1 MGLKY
6 VLNSMKRRKLRTLI
20 VALALIV
27 GVALV
32 GALLA
37 LVDTQRQFSVQT
49 VGTQTGGY
57 DLSIKRSD
65 LADTP
70 FFDLAAVSQAAR
82 QAYPPISSVYPRIQ
96 GNAEARKV
104 NATEGSSV
112 TLVALDVEKDQLSPP
127 TPVLGTYPPL
137 PGQIYLT
144 QDVADGMQIG
154 VGDEL
159 TLAYL
164 RPIPRQEGKAA
175 SSGNSSAREE
185 ATFVVSGIGQ
195 INLGNDVS
203 AAAVI
208 RLEDAQRWLNAADK
222 ANRLLLVWESD
233 TAAGQDAQAA
243 VTRARAVAEQ
253 VKDTLQTA
261 LGPDFEIGLA
271 KYVQLQATA
280 QAFIFQQTFI
290 TLYGL
295 LSMGIVGLMV
305 NALMM
310 TTVAEQKHD
319 LAVLRVLGAP
329 RARLFEAVILEVFLL
344 GTIGIIFGILLGRVI
359 NDYAI
364 TPLLL
369 SNLKLPDSVRPD
381 WTLRSVVTPTL
392 ITASV
397 LALATITPART
408 AASTKVMVVLNP
420 AAADQP
426 TLEDLSKLRERRANY
441 GLLVTGVIL
450 LAFCS
455 VILIVFPLV
464 FGSGDQNGLATMI
477 FSAFLL
483 MVVGMSLV
491 FYFFTTPIERI
502 LIGLYQ
508 LVNKK
513 AAFFASR
520 YALRGKGRNAIISL
534 MVVMSAVLPTLLA
547 TQLALSDANI
557 DTDLRFQRGTDIYAR
572 PVVIFGGGGGGGGPI
587 FRRAVRTDSRMSND
601 DITNLARQGGIANV
615 AGLGEDYRSEASDR
629 VQLRSSSVE
638 FVGVQGDL
646 SQVLYPG
653 FYRWT
658 QGDTAA
664 LTRITQDPDA
674 VIISQGLSEVLDLKL
689 GDTLRLKGEGLDH
702 ERLVKI
708 VGVAARIPGF
718 SNGITRNRNDAGNSV
733 ILMNIETYREL
744 RHDPDKGALDPDEK
758 LVSRM
763 LARAEPGVDQT
774 VLARQLRDFFDR
786 GEGISL
792 ELTTELIER
801 IREQLTQGRIFIVVL
816 TGLSMVT
823 AIFGVLAVMY
833 TAVMGRRV
841 EIGMLK
847 AVGAAKG
854 ALRGIFIGEAIIT
867 TLAAALAGI
876 VAGTTLGYAF
886 EGTQRLQEDTPMLL
900 AFDSVTSGVI
910 VVMVC
915 FAAIFSAALAT
926 QPVIRQK
933 AIKILR
939 ER

>member
-1 MGLKY
+1 
-6 VLNSMKRRKLRTLI
+6 MKRRKLRTVI

-57 DLSIKRSD
+57 DLSIKKSD
-65 LADTP
+65 LATSP
-70 FFDLAAVSQAAR
+70 FFDLAQVEQIAR
-82 QAYPPISSVYPRIQ
+82 QAYPQISSVYPRIQ
-96 GNAEARKV
+96 GNAEARKAT
-104 NATEGSSV
+104 ATEGSSV
-112 TLVALDVEKDQLSPP
+112 TMVALDVDKDKLSPA
-127 TPVLGTYPPL
+127 TAINGSYPPL

-144 QDVADGMQIG
+144 QDVADVLQAQ

-164 RPIPRQEGKAA
+164 RSTPRQEGKAA
-175 SSGNSSAREE
+175 TSGNSTAREE
-185 ATFVVSGIGQ
+185 ASFIVSGIGQ
-195 INLGNDVS
+195 VNLGQDVAS
-203 AAAVI
+203 AAVI
-208 RLEDAQRWLNAADK
+208 RLEDAQRWLDVSAKAD
-222 ANRLLLVWESD
+222 RVLLVWESD
-233 TAAGQDAQAA
+233 TEAGQDAQVA
-243 VTRARAVAEQ
+243 VTRARAVAER
-253 VKDTLQTA
+253 VKDTLQNA
-261 LGPDFEIGLA
+261 LGNDYVIGLP
-271 KYVQLQATA
+271 KYTQLEATA
-280 QAFIFQQTFI
+280 QGFIFQQTFI

-319 LAVLRVLGAP
+319 LAVLRVLGSP

-344 GTIGIIFGILLGRVI
+344 GTIGIIFGIILGRAI
-359 NDYAI
+359 NDYVI

-369 SNLKLPDSVRPD
+369 ANLQLPDSVRPA
-381 WTLRSVVTPTL
+381 WTLRSVITPTAITVVVL
-392 ITASV
+392 I
-397 LALATITPART
+397 LATINPART

-441 GLLVTGVIL
+441 GLLVTGIIL

-464 FGSGDQNGLATMI
+464 FGSGDRNGLATMI

-483 MVVGMSLV
+483 MVVGMSLI

-502 LIGLYQ
+502 LIAIYQ
-508 LVNKK
+508 VLNKK

-520 YALRGKGRNAIISL
+520 YALRGKGRNALISL

-547 TQLALSDANI
+547 TQLVLSDANI
-557 DTDLRFQRGTDIYAR
+557 ETDLRFQRGTDIYAR
-572 PVVIFGGGGGGGGPI
+572 PVVIFGGQGGGGGGPI
-587 FRRAVRTDSRMSND
+587 FRRAVRTDARMSNA
-601 DITNLARQGGIANV
+601 DIDNLARQGGIANV
-615 AGLGEDYRSEASDR
+615 IGLGEDFRSEVSDR
-629 VQLRSSSVE
+629 VLLRTSSVE

-646 SQVLYPG
+646 NSVLYQE
-653 FYRWT
+653 FYRWA
-658 QGDTAA
+658 QGDATA
-664 LTRITQDPDA
+664 LTRITQDPDV

-689 GDTLRLKGEGLDH
+689 GDTIRLKGEGLDH
-702 ERLVKI
+702 ERMARI
-708 VGVAARIPGF
+708 IGIAARIPGF
-718 SNGITRNRNDAGNSV
+718 SNGITRNRNDAPNSIV
-733 ILMNIETYREL
+733 LMNIETYREL
-744 RHDPDKGALDPDEK
+744 KHDPDKGAFDPDEK
-758 LVSRM
+758 LISRM
-763 LARAEPGVDQT
+763 LARIEPGVDQT
-774 VLARQLRDFFDR
+774 ELGRQLRDFFDR

-792 ELTTELIER
+792 ELTSELIGR
-801 IREQLTQGRIFIVVL
+801 IREQLTQGRIFIVIL

-833 TAVMGRRV
+833 TAVMGRRI

-876 VAGTTLGYAF
+876 VAGTVLGYAF
-886 EGTQRLQEDTPMLL
+886 EGTQRLQDDTPMLL
-900 AFDSVTSGVI
+900 AFDTVTAAVI

-939 ER
+939 EK

>member
-1 MGLKY
+1 
-6 VLNSMKRRKLRTLI
+6 MKRRKLRTLI

-57 DLSIKRSD
+57 DLSIKKSD
-65 LADTP
+65 LASTP
-70 FFDLAAVSQAAR
+70 FFDRAEVERIAR
-82 QAYPPISSVYPRIQ
+82 TAYPSISSVYPRIQ

-104 NATEGSSV
+104 NATVGSSV
-112 TLVALDVEKDQLSPP
+112 TMVALDGDKDKLSPA
-127 TPVLGTYPPL
+127 TVVEGLYPPL

-144 QDVADGMQIG
+144 QDVADLLQAKI
-154 VGDEL
+154 GDEL
-159 TLAYL
+159 VLAYL
-164 RPIPRQEGKAA
+164 RPTPRQEGKAA
-175 SSGNSSAREE
+175 TSGNSTAREE
-185 ATFVVSGIGQ
+185 ANFVVSGIGQ
-195 INLGNDVS
+195 VNLGQDVS

-208 RLEDAQRWLNAADK
+208 RLEDAQRWLGVPDK
-222 ANRLLLVWESD
+222 ADRLLLVWESD
-233 TAAGQDAQAA
+233 TAAGQDAQVA

-253 VKDTLQTA
+253 VKDTVQNA
-261 LGPDFEIGLA
+261 LGSDYLIGLP
-271 KYVQLQATA
+271 KYTQLEATA

-305 NALMM
+305 TALMM

-319 LAVLRVLGAP
+319 LAVLRVLGSP

-344 GTIGIIFGILLGRVI
+344 GTIGIVFGIVLGRAI
-359 NDYAI
+359 NDYVI

-369 SNLKLPDSVRPD
+369 TSLKLPDSVRPE
-381 WTLRSVVTPTL
+381 WTLRSVVTPTM
-392 ITASV
+392 ITLMV
-397 LALATITPART
+397 LVLATINPART

-426 TLEDLSKLRERRANY
+426 TLEDLSKLRERKANY
-441 GLLVTGVIL
+441 GLLVTGIIL

-464 FGSGDQNGLATMI
+464 FSSGDRNGLATMI

-483 MVVGMSLV
+483 MVVGMSLI
-491 FYFFTTPIERI
+491 FYFFTTPIERV
-502 LIGLYQ
+502 LIAIYQ
-508 LVNKK
+508 VLNKK

-520 YALRGKGRNAIISL
+520 YALRGKGRNALISL

-547 TQLALSDANI
+547 TQLVLSDANI
-557 DTDLRFQRGTDIYAR
+557 ETDLRFQRGTDIYAR
-572 PVVIFGGGGGGGGPI
+572 PVVVFGAQGGDGGGGGPI
-587 FRRAVRTDSRMSND
+587 FRRTVRTDARMNVD
-601 DITNLARQGGIANV
+601 DMNSLARQGGVANV
-615 AGLGEDYRSEASDR
+615 VGLGEDFNAEVSDR
-629 VQLRSSSVE
+629 VLLRSSPVN

-646 SQVLYPG
+646 TTVLYPE
-653 FYRWT
+653 FYRWA
-658 QGDTAA
+658 QGDTTA
-664 LTRITQDPDA
+664 LTRITQDQDV
-674 VIISQGLSEVLDLKL
+674 VIISQGLSEVLDLKM
-689 GDTLRLKGEGLDH
+689 GDTIRLKGAGLDH
-702 ERLVKI
+702 ERMARI
-708 VGVAARIPGF
+708 IAVAARVPGF
-718 SNGITRNRNDAGNSV
+718 SNGITRNRNDASNSTV
-733 ILMNIETYREL
+733 LMNIETYREL
-744 RHDPDKGALDPDEK
+744 RHDPDKGALNPDEK

-763 LARAEPGVDQT
+763 LARIEPGVNHT
-774 VLARQLRDFFDR
+774 ELARQLRDFFDR

-792 ELTTELIER
+792 ELTSELIER

-833 TAVMGRRV
+833 TAVMGRRI

-876 VAGTTLGYAF
+876 VAGTVLGYAF
-886 EGTQRLQEDTPMLL
+886 EGTQRLQDDTPMLL
-900 AFDSVTSGVI
+900 AFDSVTATVI

-939 ER
+939 EK